1 MLGSKI
7 YQQQPAIRRDKEQQN
22 MAAYS
27 SKEKGIL
34 QERRNIVLE
43 ARVKQKVCGL
53 RQDKQLLL
61 KWVQGGTGLAER
73 EFDFGQRKKES
84 RFSIKNRFSIQIGVF
99 CIGRG
104 FQRPQLKWMGK
115 GGEMGDRSE
124 KSKNSKALGREFS
137 RKRQYCG

>member
-1 MLGSKI
+1 
-7 YQQQPAIRRDKEQQN
+7 

-73 EFDFGQRKKES
+73 EFDFG
-84 RFSIKNRFSIQIGVF
+84 
-99 CIGRG
+99 
-104 FQRPQLKWMGK
+104 
-115 GGEMGDRSE
+115 
-124 KSKNSKALGREFS
+124 
-137 RKRQYCG
+137 